1 MRLLYGVTVPLVTPL
16 TKERTLDI
24 SSLEHLTDFLIEKGI
39 HCLYPGGTTGEM
51 MLMGM
56 EDRKVLDETV
66 VRQTAGRAVVYIQAG
81 AVNQADTIT
90 LAKHAVDIGADGIGV
105 VTPVFYKLSDRELVS
120 YYQSVCRSVPS
131 DFPVYLYAIPQCA
144 VNDITPA
151 LAEELAETCPNIA
164 GIKYS
169 YPNMSRIQEFMTI
182 RSGSFSVLCG
192 PDELFCATVLTGGAG
207 TVSGNAQVIPEHYV
221 AIWNALER
229 GDIPTAVSLQRKT
242 NQLNQILSNDHNI
255 ARYKAALKY
264 RKILSDASTYA
275 PLEPLSEA
283 ESRSMSDMLEE
294 LKFTEI

>member
-56 EDRKVLDETV
+56 EDRKVLAETV

-182 RSGSFSVLCG
+182 RSGSFSVLGG

>member
-56 EDRKVLDETV
+56 EDRKVLAETV

-105 VTPVFYKLSDRELVS
+105 VTPVLYKLSARELVS

-283 ESRSMSDMLEE
+283 ESRSMSDMLDE

>member
-56 EDRKVLDETV
+56 EDRKVLAETV

-131 DFPVYLYAIPQCA
+131 DFPVDLYAIPQCA

>member
-51 MLMGM
+51 MLMGI
-56 EDRKVLDETV
+56 EDRKVLAETV

>member
-56 EDRKVLDETV
+56 EDRKVLAETV

-182 RSGSFSVLCG
+182 RMNCS
-192 PDELFCATVLTGGAG
+192 
-207 TVSGNAQVIPEHYV
+207 
-221 AIWNALER
+221 ALR
-229 GDIPTAVSLQRKT
+229 
-242 NQLNQILSNDHNI
+242 
-255 ARYKAALKY
+255 
-264 RKILSDASTYA
+264 
-275 PLEPLSEA
+275 
-283 ESRSMSDMLEE
+283 
-294 LKFTEI
+294 F

>member
-56 EDRKVLDETV
+56 EDRKVLAETV

-283 ESRSMSDMLEE
+283 ESRSMSDMLEK
-294 LKFTEI
+294 LQFTEI

>member
-1 MRLLYGVTVPLVTPL
+1 MRLLYGVTAPLVTPL

-56 EDRKVLDETV
+56 EDRKVLAETV

>member
-56 EDRKVLDETV
+56 EDRKVLAETV

-144 VNDITPA
+144 VNDIPPA

-192 PDELFCATVLTGGAG
+192 PDELFCAAVLTGGAG

>member
-39 HCLYPGGTTGEM
+39 QCLYPGGTTGEM

-56 EDRKVLDETV
+56 EDRKVLAETV

>member
-56 EDRKVLDETV
+56 EDRKVLAETV

-255 ARYKAALKY
+255 ARYKAAKY
-264 RKILSDASTYA
+264 CPMHLHMLRW
-275 PLEPLSEA
+275 
-283 ESRSMSDMLEE
+283 SRYPRQNPGPCQICWRS
-294 LKFTEI
+294 

>member
-56 EDRKVLDETV
+56 EDRKVLAETV

-169 YPNMSRIQEFMTI
+169 YSNMSRIQEFMTI

-264 RKILSDASTYA
+264 RKILSDTSTYA

>member
-56 EDRKVLDETV
+56 EDRKVLAETV

-105 VTPVFYKLSDRELVS
+105 VTPVIYKLSDRELVS

>member
-51 MLMGM
+51 MLMGI
-56 EDRKVLDETV
+56 EDRKILAETV

-105 VTPVFYKLSDRELVS
+105 VTPVFYKLSDRELAS

-192 PDELFCATVLTGGAG
+192 PDELFCAAVLTGGAG

-229 GDIPTAVSLQRKT
+229 RDIPTAVSLQRKT

>member
-24 SSLEHLTDFLIEKGI
+24 SSLEYLTDFLIEKGI

-56 EDRKVLDETV
+56 EDRKVLAETV
-66 VRQTAGRAVVYIQAG
+66 VRQTTGRAVVYIQAG

-151 LAEELAETCPNIA
+151 LAEDLAETCPNIA

-169 YPNMSRIQEFMTI
+169 YPNMSRIQEFTTI

-264 RKILSDASTYA
+264 RKILSDTSTYA

>member
-56 EDRKVLDETV
+56 EDRKVLAETV

-275 PLEPLSEA
+275 PLEPLCEA

>member
-56 EDRKVLDETV
+56 EDRKVLAETV

-169 YPNMSRIQEFMTI
+169 YPNMSCIQEFMTI

>member
-56 EDRKVLDETV
+56 EDRKVLAETV

-229 GDIPTAVSLQRKT
+229 GDIPTAVYLQRKT

>member
-56 EDRKVLDETV
+56 EDRKVLAETV
-66 VRQTAGRAVVYIQAG
+66 VRQTAGWAVVYIQAG

>member
-56 EDRKVLDETV
+56 EDRKVLAETV

-264 RKILSDASTYA
+264 RKTLPDASRYA
-275 PLEPLSEA
+275 PL
-283 ESRSMSDMLEE
+283 
-294 LKFTEI
+294 

>member
-16 TKERTLDI
+16 TKERTLYI

-56 EDRKVLDETV
+56 EDRKVLAETV

>member
-56 EDRKVLDETV
+56 EDRKVLAETV

-192 PDELFCATVLTGGAG
+192 PDELFCAAVLTGGAG